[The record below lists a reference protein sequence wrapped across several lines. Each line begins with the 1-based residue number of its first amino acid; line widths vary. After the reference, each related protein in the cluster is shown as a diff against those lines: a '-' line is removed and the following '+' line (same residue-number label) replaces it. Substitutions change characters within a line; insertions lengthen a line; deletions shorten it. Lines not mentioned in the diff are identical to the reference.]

1 MSITLVIG
9 VIGVIGV
16 NIYGTIT
23 KVMVIVIPE
32 KKKLFLGRSHF
43 FKLYLKFIV
52 TSRVGNSS
60 VA

>member
-32 KKKLFLGRSHF
+32 KKTVFGAITF
-43 FKLYLKFIV
+43 FQTV
-52 TSRVGNSS
+52 S
-60 VA
+60 